1 MQAFNEIFGLGH
13 AFCPAAIGEARRWLP
28 PRTELRTGGQLPFVG
43 NMPCFCH
50 ISVATD
56 VGLRHLSEAGHCL
69 PEQLEIYNDESS
81 LIELSKQYADTDW
94 KIVASHFPYP
104 AEYEVEQFWV
114 DPKWVARIDNK
125 QYLGEWVPRTHLPE
139 RIVVQTNKIH
149 TYEGS
154 LPVVIKISTDLTNGA
169 GLGVMRCSERHDLYA
184 AENYF
189 RDCEEV
195 IIEQWMNFNET
206 WCLNY
211 ACFKYGPIEFLGAAQ
226 QLINQKMEFMGNLF
240 HSMKMYCPQMLEL
253 GDIVSRK
260 IASSGYYG
268 IVGLDIGQTEEGE
281 LYLFDINCRMNA
293 STTPLLALEK
303 FSWLKEYPLQRT
315 VRLRDDASLEKAIRL
330 SEKALSMKRFLPLS
344 TFAPATAGLDG
355 TPFVAGLLAGES
367 EAEISSYL
375 GQQLG
380 QNNINKN

>member
-114 DPKWVARIDNK
+114 DPKRVARINNK
-125 QYLGEWVPRTHLPE
+125 QYLGEWGPRTHRPE
-139 RIVVQTNKIH
+139 RNVVQTKKIH
-149 TYEGS
+149 TYEGP
-154 LPVVIKISTDLTNGA
+154 LPVVIKIATDITNGA
-169 GLGVMRCSERHDLYA
+169 GLGVMRGSEKHDLYA

-195 IIEQWMNFNET
+195 IIEQWMNFKEKG
-206 WCLNY
+206 CRKY
-211 ACFKYGPIEFLGAAQ
+211 ACCKYGPIEFLGAAQ

-330 SEKALSMKRFLPLS
+330 SEKAL
-344 TFAPATAGLDG
+344 
-355 TPFVAGLLAGES
+355 
-367 EAEISSYL
+367 
-375 GQQLG
+375 
-380 QNNINKN
+380 